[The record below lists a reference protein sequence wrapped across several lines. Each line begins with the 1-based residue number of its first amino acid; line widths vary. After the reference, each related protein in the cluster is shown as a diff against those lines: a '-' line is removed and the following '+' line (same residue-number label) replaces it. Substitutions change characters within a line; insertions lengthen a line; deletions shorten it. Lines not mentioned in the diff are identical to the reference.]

1 LRDARHARRRLREAR
16 QARETHAPTRM
27 TSRRRRLVLLL
38 ATLSAAPAALG
49 LELVIRAY
57 LMPPEVREVYA
68 FIGPELTRLAW
79 WLVPSPLVGL
89 ALGLWLE
96 PRLYA
101 RALERLR
108 QARGTSSLG
117 EAVSLEERAGLE
129 AMFFATS
136 IPQLFGFMQDFGFL
150 LGADVGPVLAT
161 MPVSMASVLV
171 VGLWPRARV

>member
-1 LRDARHARRRLREAR
+1 MSPRLRRLG
-16 QARETHAPTRM
+16 
-27 TSRRRRLVLLL
+27 LLL

-49 LELVIRAY
+49 LELAIRAY

-68 FIGPELTRLAW
+68 FVGPELTRLAW

-108 QARGTSSLG
+108 RGGGTSALG
-117 EAVSLEERAGLE
+117 EAVSEHERAGLE

-136 IPQLFGFMQDFGFL
+136 IPQLFGFMQDFMFL
-150 LGADVGPVLAT
+150 LGADIGPVLAT
-161 MPVSMASVLV
+161 MPVSMGSVLV
-171 VGLWPRARV
+171 VGLAPRRARAPAPLEPPAQGPLPPSREG